1 MDYPDYYLVEN
12 PFPESGVLAPYSTN
26 RKINGEI
33 FCEEARKETI
43 QQFEQ
48 RFIGVPHFPERK
60 KVGFLWAETSIDFGR
75 GMGKTALLVYFKHKI
90 NRNWGKDYTKDGAKK
105 ICAVYVSFSQEIKD
119 YQLEHIC
126 LLALNACIEDKIFD
140 EVKKSVDYAKLVAGG
155 VEQNFA
161 TQIVNGTVRDYLV
174 NLWHKPELMP
184 PRLPRDT
191 WLLNMTVDLF
201 LNQTVRA
208 LIAAGF
214 IGGLLF
220 VDDIE
225 NFVDLPGQ
233 KHNIVFA
240 KNFGASFLRGNT
252 TQARERFFSTI
263 FTTHYNSAQKLRD
276 AWQEAGLL
284 SAYPLD
290 PKGQAAVEVPQPN
303 EVASLEIVKAYM
315 NTFRENNAPA
325 GLGVF
330 YPFIEGAPKKAVTL
344 AKNHPRTFLQNLN
357 LIIENALR
365 AGKKEIDEKFVEDN
379 WIVQP
384 PKREPP
390 KVGEI

>member
-1 MDYPDYYLVEN
+1 MDYPDYYLTEN
-12 PFPESGVLAPYSTN
+12 PFPEGGVLSPYSTD

-33 FCEEARKETI
+33 FCEEARKETV

-48 RFIGVPHFPERK
+48 RFVGFPHFPERK
-60 KVGFLWAETSIDFGR
+60 KVGFLWAETAIDFGR
-75 GMGKTALLVYFKHKI
+75 GMGKSALLVYFKHKI
-90 NRNWGKDYTKDGAKK
+90 NRNWGRDYTQDASRK
-105 ICAVYVSFSQEIKD
+105 ICVVYVSFSQEIKD

-140 EVKKSVDYAKLVAGG
+140 EIRKSADHAGLVTGG

-161 TQIVNGTVRDYLV
+161 THIVNGTVRDFLV
-174 NLWHKPELMP
+174 GLWHKPELMP

-191 WLLNMTVDLF
+191 MLLNMTADLF

-208 LIAAGF
+208 LKAAGF
-214 IGGLLF
+214 VGGLLF

-233 KHNIVFA
+233 KHNITFA
-240 KNFGASFLRGNT
+240 KNFGASFLRGANS
-252 TQARERFFSTI
+252 QARERFFSTV

-290 PKGQAAVEVPQPN
+290 PKGQAAVEVPAPD
-303 EVASLEIVKAYM
+303 ETASLEIVRAYM
-315 NTFRENNAPA
+315 DTFRANNAPTGIPA
-325 GLGVF
+325 F
-330 YPFIEGAPKKAVTL
+330 YPFTEVAVRKAVAL

-357 LIIENALR
+357 LIIENAL
-365 AGKKEIDEKFVEDN
+365 AAEQKEINEKFVEDN
-379 WIVQP
+379 WMVRP
-384 PKREPP
+384 PKPKTPP
-390 KVGEI
+390 VVEI